1 MVGRGE
7 NRNNPVSDSPQ
18 PPPPTHT
25 HTLLTSHFF
34 PPNYPQLLAT
44 PLLTRHTS
52 HPLKKLNQG
61 FEKHT
66 VSLIIQALVGLNS
79 LFSVEIYSLL
89 I

>member
-1 MVGRGE
+1 MGGVKTE
-7 NRNNPVSDSPQ
+7 TIWPLIAHS
-18 PPPPTHT
+18 PPPPGIPP
-25 HTLLTSHFF
+25 F
-34 PPNYPQLLAT
+34 PPYYPQPLAT
-44 PLLTRHTS
+44 PVRTQHTS
-52 HPLKKLNQG
+52 RPLKKLNQG